1 MYRPVVHAPHRRCG
15 SGGHVTPGELLAA
28 AMAAL
33 AVTTL
38 ILACAWPVARADLSF
53 SGGSYGTAW
62 LQWLQ
67 PWLAPVEYLLAKHV
81 PATIQRWVNQQLP
94 PVDLT
99 NVAPTAA
106 RWLTVAIL
114 AAAVGLVL
122 LVVAVQRT
130 GFVAM
135 ALLAMSAMCLT
146 GPVSRLRRR
155 HRARL
160 AAVPAE
166 LPVCLDML
174 SIALESGASL
184 SVALTTVARFAS
196 PGPMRIELDHF
207 ETAMRAGRSRA
218 SALREIATR
227 LPHPAV
233 QRWSAAMLQAD
244 QAGSSMVPLLQAQ
257 AAQCIEERFT
267 RAERA
272 ALQAPVK
279 MLVPLVLCIFPC
291 TFLVLALPVMAR
303 LLN

>member
-1 MYRPVVHAPHRRCG
+1 M
-15 SGGHVTPGELLAA
+15 TPGELLAA

-38 ILACAWPVARADLSF
+38 ILACAWPVAGAASPF
-53 SGGSYGTAW
+53 SGGSSAAAL
-62 LQWLQ
+62 LQWLR
-67 PWLAPVEYLLAKHV
+67 PWLAPVENLLAKYV
-81 PATIQRWVNQQLP
+81 PVAIQRWVTQQLP
-94 PVDLT
+94 PDDLT
-99 NVAPTAA
+99 NAEPSAA
-106 RWLTVAIL
+106 RWLSAAML
-114 AAAVGLVL
+114 AAALGLVML
-122 LVVAVQRT
+122 FVAVQHT
-130 GFVAM
+130 GLVSM
-135 ALLAMSAMCLT
+135 ALLAMAAVCLV

-155 HRARL
+155 HRTRL

-196 PGPMRIELDHF
+196 PGPMRVELEHF
-207 ETAMRAGRSRA
+207 ETAIRAGRSRA
-218 SALREIATR
+218 FALREIATR
-227 LPHPAV
+227 LPHHAV

-244 QAGSSMVPLLQAQ
+244 QAGSSIVPLLQAQ

-303 LLN
+303 LLH